1 MDSSLRTV
9 DGRNYWHSKRK
20 PSFWIKYTIFKIILT
35 LKKNVLLKKFLYFL
49 ITKNISIVKLK
60 KSFGNIL
67 IYYMVYSLKYI
78 YNFKAIA

>member
-1 MDSSLRTV
+1 M
-9 DGRNYWHSKRK
+9 
-20 PSFWIKYTIFKIILT
+20 FKIILT
-35 LKKNVLLKKFLYFL
+35 IKKNVLLKKFLYFL

-67 IYYMVYSLKYI
+67 IYYMVYSLKCI

>member
-35 LKKNVLLKKFLYFL
+35 IKKNVILKFLIL
-49 ITKNISIVKLK
+49 STKNISIVEV
-60 KSFGNIL
+60 KSFGYIL
-67 IYYMVYSLKYI
+67 IYYIVYSLKYI
-78 YNFKAIA
+78 YNFKARA